1 MGKDLVES
9 IRMRIKGGVPNTI
22 KLNSMSEQEL
32 DRVLRKYIQA
42 ITDRESI
49 KDDIIRLLKEHI
61 KILEKEIELLKKEK
75 ND

>member
-1 MGKDLVES
+1 
-9 IRMRIKGGVPNTI
+9 
-22 KLNSMSEQEL
+22 MSEQEL